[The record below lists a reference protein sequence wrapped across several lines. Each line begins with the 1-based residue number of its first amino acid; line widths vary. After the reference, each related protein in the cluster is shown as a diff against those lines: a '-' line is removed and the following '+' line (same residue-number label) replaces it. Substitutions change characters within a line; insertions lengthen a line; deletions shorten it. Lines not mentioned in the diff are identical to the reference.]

1 MIKKLRRK
9 FILIAMLS
17 VFVVLGSIIAFINI
31 ANYCNIISNA
41 DKILAVLVRNEGKFP
56 QTDDF
61 DPSFQEGALYDK
73 FDKMHGLSPETPY
86 ETRFFTVKVL
96 SDGTMSADTGKIA
109 AVSQEEAKEYAAYLV
124 AKNKTNGMYGDYRYA
139 ATQIDGCTLYIFLD
153 CTRDMNNFRS
163 FLLYSSLVSL
173 GGLILV
179 LILVIILSRFALKPV
194 EESYR
199 KQKGFI
205 TNASH
210 DIKTPLTIIGADTE
224 VIEYTHGESE
234 WSKDIKKQVERLTAL
249 TEKLVFLSRM
259 EESDNKLDF
268 KEFNLS
274 ELLEETCLSYEATAK
289 LRGLEFTLDV
299 ESDIKFNGNEETFR
313 QAVALLC
320 DNAIKYVKSYVK
332 ISLKHNGPAKEIR
345 FSNDADDL
353 KQGNLNELFD
363 RFYRADKSRN
373 SKTGGH
379 GIGLSVVKSVITANK
394 GKISAVSPDGKSVDF
409 IITL

>member
-9 FILIAMLS
+9 FVLIAMLS
-17 VFVVLGSIIAFINI
+17 VFIVLGSVIAVINI

-41 DKILAVLVRNEGKFP
+41 DSILSVLVQNEGKFP
-56 QTDDF
+56 RTETAG
-61 DPSFQEGALYDK
+61 PSFSDGPLSDR

-86 ETRFFTVKVL
+86 ETRFFTVTVFP
-96 SDGTMSADTGKIA
+96 DGAMTADTGKIA
-109 AVSQEEAKEYAAYLV
+109 AVSQQQAKEYACDLLARH
-124 AKNKTNGMYGDYRYA
+124 KTSGMYGNYKYA
-139 ATQIDGCTLYIFLD
+139 ATQVSDGTLYIFLD
-153 CTRDMNNFRS
+153 CTKDMNNFRS
-163 FLLYSSLVSL
+163 FLLYSTLISL

-210 DIKTPLTIIGADTE
+210 DIKTPLTIIGADAE
-224 VIEYTHGESE
+224 VIELTHGESE
-234 WSKDIKKQVERLTAL
+234 WSRDIKKQVERLSAL

-259 EESDNKLDF
+259 EENDHKLDF
-268 KEFNLS
+268 RVFRLS

-289 LRGLEFTLDV
+289 VRGLDFALDIQPDVTL
-299 ESDIKFNGNEETFR
+299 IGNEETFR

-320 DNAIKYVKSYVK
+320 DNAVKYAKSYVK
-332 ISLKHNGPAKEIR
+332 ISLNYMRGDREIR
-345 FSNDADDL
+345 FINDVDDI
-353 KQGNLNELFD
+353 KQGNHSELFD
-363 RFYRADKSRN
+363 RFYRADPSRN
-373 SKTGGH
+373 SQTGGH
-379 GIGLSVVKSVITANK
+379 GIGLSVVKSVVTAHK
-394 GKISAVSPDGKSVDF
+394 GRIAAISPDGKSIQF